1 MQKRIILGLTLIM
14 ALGGCAQEPIE
25 REPPPHRE
33 SLIPPSQVKILP
45 GTDVYLPRSETEEY
59 EDPIPLPYPIN
70 TAGAEDSAFIMP
82 DGNTLYFFF
91 TPDVNKP
98 VEEQVADGVT
108 GIYVSYK
115 ANGGWGEPER
125 VFLQDPGKLAL
136 DGCEFVQGDVMW
148 FCTAR
153 EGIAGLHW
161 ATAEFENGEWGNWMI
176 ADFHPDY
183 EVGELHITAD
193 GTALY
198 FHSSRAGGK
207 GEYDIWVSRN
217 VDGEWQEPENVE
229 AVNTVYS
236 EGWPFVTQDGSEL
249 WFSTLMGAPEIYRSK
264 WVDGEWGAP
273 EKMFSGFA
281 GEPSMDRDGNVYFT
295 HHFYKD
301 DAMLEA
307 DIYVAI
313 RK

>member
-1 MQKRIILGLTLIM
+1 M
-14 ALGGCAQEPIE
+14 
-25 REPPPHRE
+25 
-33 SLIPPSQVKILP
+33 
-45 GTDVYLPRSETEEY
+45 
-59 EDPIPLPYPIN
+59 
-70 TAGAEDSAFIMP
+70 
-82 DGNTLYFFF
+82 
-91 TPDVNKP
+91 
-98 VEEQVADGVT
+98 
-108 GIYVSYK
+108 
-115 ANGGWGEPER
+115 
-125 VFLQDPGKLAL
+125 FLQNPGKLAL
-136 DGCEFVQGDVMW
+136 DGCEFVQGNVMW
-148 FCTAR
+148 FCTAQ
-153 EGIAGLHW
+153 EGLAGLHW
-161 ATAEFENGEWGNWMI
+161 ATAELENGEWGNWMI
-176 ADFHPDY
+176 ADFQPDF

-207 GEYDIWVSRN
+207 GEHDIWVSRN

-264 WVDGEWGAP
+264 WADGEWGTP
-273 EKMFSGFA
+273 EKMFSGFT
-281 GEPSMDRDGNVYFT
+281 GESSIDRDGNVYFT

-313 RK
+313 RT

>member
-1 MQKRIILGLTLIM
+1 MYRRIILGLTVIM
-14 ALGGCAQEPIE
+14 ALGGCTQEPSE
-25 REPPPHRE
+25 RPPPPDRE
-33 SLIPPSQVKILP
+33 RLIPVSQVKISP
-45 GTDVYLPRSETEEY
+45 ETDAYLPKSETEEY

-108 GIYVSYK
+108 GIYVSNK
-115 ANGGWGEPER
+115 VNGGWGEPER

-136 DGCEFVQGDVMW
+136 DGCEFVQDAVMW
-148 FCTAR
+148 FCSAR
-153 EGIAGLHW
+153 EGFTGLHW
-161 ATAEFENGEWGNWMI
+161 FTAEFGNGAWSNWVI
-176 ADFHPDY
+176 ADFPPEY
-183 EVGELHITAD
+183 EVGELHFTAD
-193 GTALY
+193 GTEVY
-198 FHSSRAGGK
+198 FHSSRSGGK

-236 EGWPFVTQDGSEL
+236 EGWPFVIQDESEL

-264 WVDGEWGAP
+264 WIDGEWGVP
-273 EKMFSGFA
+273 ERMFSGFA
-281 GEPSMDRDGNVYFT
+281 GESSMDSDGNVYFT

-301 DAMLEA
+301 AAMLEA
-307 DIYVAI
+307 DIYVAV
-313 RK
+313 RR

>member
-1 MQKRIILGLTLIM
+1 MYRRIILGLTVIM
-14 ALGGCAQEPIE
+14 ALGGCTQEPSE
-25 REPPPHRE
+25 RQPPPDRE
-33 SLIPPSQVKILP
+33 SLIPVSQVKISP
-45 GTDVYLPRSETEEY
+45 ETDAYLPKSETEEY
-59 EDPIPLPYPIN
+59 EDPTPLPYPIN

-108 GIYVSYK
+108 GIYVSNK
-115 ANGGWGEPER
+115 VNGGWGEPER

-136 DGCEFVQGDVMW
+136 DGCEFVQDEVMW
-148 FCTAR
+148 FCSAR
-153 EGIAGLHW
+153 EGFTGLHW
-161 ATAEFENGEWGNWMI
+161 FTAEFGNGAWSNWVI
-176 ADFHPDY
+176 ADFPPEY
-183 EVGELHITAD
+183 EVGELHFTAD
-193 GTALY
+193 GTEVY
-198 FHSSRAGGK
+198 FHSSRSGGK

-236 EGWPFVTQDGSEL
+236 EGWPFVIQDGSEL

-264 WVDGEWGAP
+264 WIDGEWGVP
-273 EKMFSGFA
+273 ERMFSGFA
-281 GEPSMDRDGNVYFT
+281 GESSMDSDGNVYFT

-301 DAMLEA
+301 EAMLEA
-307 DIYVAI
+307 DIYIAI
-313 RK
+313 RR